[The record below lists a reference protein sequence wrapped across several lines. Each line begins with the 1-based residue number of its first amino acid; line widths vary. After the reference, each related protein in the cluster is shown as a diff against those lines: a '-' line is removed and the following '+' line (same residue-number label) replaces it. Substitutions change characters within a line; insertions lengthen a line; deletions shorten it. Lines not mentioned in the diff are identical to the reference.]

1 MSDDPFRGPSA
12 LGAPVETL
20 TALPQSPG
28 EAQSPGE
35 MSYDFQAPYD
45 DVDPNEQRADNSA

>member
-12 LGAPVETL
+12 TGAPIETL
-20 TALPQSPG
+20 AALPQSPG

-45 DVDPNEQRADNSA
+45 DVDPNE

>member
-1 MSDDPFRGPSA
+1 MSDEPFRGPSA
-12 LGAPVETL
+12 TGAPVETL
-20 TALPQSPG
+20 AALPQSPG

-45 DVDPNEQRADNSA
+45 DVDPNEQRPENSA